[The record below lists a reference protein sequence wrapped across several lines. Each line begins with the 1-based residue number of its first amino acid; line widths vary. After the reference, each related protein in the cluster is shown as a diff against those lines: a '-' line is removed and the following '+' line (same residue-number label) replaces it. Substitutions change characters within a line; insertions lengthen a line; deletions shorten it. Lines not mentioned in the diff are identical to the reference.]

1 MTQAFFNPY
10 VKNYVLPFIGGI
22 LYASAFPF
30 YEDSSFVLGGFL
42 GMFFLLNNFGYQSFQ
57 APTFRYEILSV
68 ICFSLGHYLFGH
80 YWIAHT
86 LNIFGQVPFP
96 FNHLL
101 GLFFSLIILPHFLVF
116 TGLNFLTKKISFNSN
131 VFISGPTR
139 RSLTFALIFTLLE
152 YFIPQQFPAHLG
164 HTWLPLAPYLGLA
177 PVFGAP
183 IFSFMSYWLI
193 LSVIQMLRLQ
203 KLNLFPILTFIAFVV
218 LNATLPLQDQRDGL
232 QSLNIRMVQ
241 ANIGNYL
248 KLRSEAGRPQ
258 ALTEVLEVFEKLSTQ
273 EFTKSDKGIDL
284 IIWPETAYPRLLS
297 SSSMKGTTLFTPPL
311 IMRTLKD
318 QDAEIFFGGY
328 DQVPNRRHPNF
339 FETEYNS
346 AFMLNKSGNLK
357 DVYHKQILI
366 PFGESL
372 PFGPLNEFFNTYLN
386 NVSFFAKGES
396 YTSFETKSG
405 HHFISA
411 ICYEILFSGHIRK
424 YLNQQKSLP
433 HFLVNLTND
442 SWYGDTSE
450 PYQHLFLAKWRAL
463 EFNLPI
469 LRMTNTGITSV
480 IYPDGSESRR
490 LLPFEKGVLDIVL
503 KLKDSPKTWFQHI
516 GVWGTLLVAI
526 MLLMLSYLIQGDQV
540 KSEKNLP

>member
-1 MTQAFFNPY
+1 MNQAFFNPH
-10 VKNYVLPFIGGI
+10 VKNYLIPLIGGV

-30 YEDSSFVLGGFL
+30 YEDITFILGGFL
-42 GMFFLLNNFGYQSFQ
+42 GMFLLLNNFGYTSYQ
-57 APTFRYEILSV
+57 APSFKFEITSIL
-68 ICFSLGHYLFGH
+68 CFSLGYYLFGH

-86 LNIFGQVPFP
+86 LQVFGDIPFP

-101 GLFFSLIILPHFLVF
+101 GLFFSLVILPHFLVF
-116 TGLNFLTKKISFNSN
+116 SGLNWLTRRLSLNSN

-139 RSLTFALIFTLLE
+139 RSLVYALGFTLLE

-193 LSVIQMLRLQ
+193 LSSIQSIRSKKIDFFAITAFILFII
-203 KLNLFPILTFIAFVV
+203 LNVS
-218 LNATLPLQDQRDGL
+218 LPLYKQKDGP
-232 QSLNIRMVQ
+232 QSLNVRMVQ

-248 KLRSEAGRPQ
+248 KLNSEAGRPQ
-258 ALTEVLEVFEKLSTQ
+258 ALSEVLNVFEQLSTQ
-273 EFTKSDKGIDL
+273 EFNKSEKGVEL

-311 IMRTLKD
+311 IMRTL
-318 QDAEIFFGGY
+318 QNQNAELFFGGY
-328 DQVPNRRHPNF
+328 DQVPNRHHRGY

-346 AFMLNKSGNLK
+346 AFFLNKSGNLK
-357 DVYHKQILI
+357 DVYHKRILI

-372 PFGPLNEFFNTYLN
+372 PFGPFNEFLSQYLG
-386 NVSFFAKGES
+386 NVSFFAKGKE
-396 YTSFETKSG
+396 YTSFETNSG
-405 HHFISA
+405 HHFITA
-411 ICYEILFSGHIRK
+411 ICYEILFSSFIRD
-424 YLNQQKSLP
+424 YLNEQESHP
-433 HFLVNLTND
+433 EFLINLTND

-450 PYQHLFLAKWRAL
+450 PFQHLFLTKWRAL

-469 LRMTNTGITSV
+469 LRMTNTGISSV
-480 IYPDGSESRR
+480 IYPDGSESER
-490 LLPFEKGVLDIVL
+490 LYPFEKGVLDIVL
-503 KLKDSPKTWFQHI
+503 KINTTSKTWFQHI
-516 GVWGTLLVAI
+516 GIWGTLLVTV
-526 MLLMLSYLIQGDQV
+526 MLLMLSYLIQGNQV